1 MRKSP
6 KTLVRGV
13 VVALLFILALALA
26 APALAGVQVVA
37 AEPAVVVPE
46 EAEEAEEDPW
56 TARFLGPA
64 VVVIAVVSVGSAASY
79 YLVRVRGRYR
89 VVQ

>member
-1 MRKSP
+1 MSKTP

-13 VVALLFILALALA
+13 LAALLFVMTLVLA
-26 APALAGVQVVA
+26 APASAQVQVVA

-46 EAEEAEEDPW
+46 EAEEATEDPW

-64 VVVIAVVSVGSAASY
+64 AVVIAVVAVGSAASY

-89 VVQ
+89 VVE